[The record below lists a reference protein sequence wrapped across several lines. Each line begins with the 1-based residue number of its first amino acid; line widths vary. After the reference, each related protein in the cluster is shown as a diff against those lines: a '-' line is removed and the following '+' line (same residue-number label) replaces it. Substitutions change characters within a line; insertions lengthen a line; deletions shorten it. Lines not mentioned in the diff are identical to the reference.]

1 MYHTNSECDE
11 PMTYY
16 FSLQIGPLRGKKTV
30 LENRY
35 FSIILVI
42 VLLNNAVSYI
52 CWWKCCQYRAKSI
65 GQNVIHIENMRCI
78 SLIFSIAYLVW
89 TMF

>member
-42 VLLNNAVSYI
+42 VLLNNAVIYVGGNVTNI
-52 CWWKCCQYRAKSI
+52 ELNLLVKMLSI
-65 GQNVIHIENMRCI
+65 LKI
-78 SLIFSIAYLVW
+78 
-89 TMF
+89 

>member
-16 FSLQIGPLRGKKTV
+16 FSLQIGPLRGKNTV

-35 FSIILVI
+35 FSIVLVI
-42 VLLNNAVSYI
+42 VLLNNAVIYVGGNVTNI
-52 CWWKCCQYRAKSI
+52 ELNLLVKMLSI
-65 GQNVIHIENMRCI
+65 LKI
-78 SLIFSIAYLVW
+78 
-89 TMF
+89 

>member
-1 MYHTNSECDE
+1 
-11 PMTYY
+11 MTYY

-42 VLLNNAVSYI
+42 VLLNNAVIYVGGNVTNI
-52 CWWKCCQYRAKSI
+52 ELNLLVKMLSI
-65 GQNVIHIENMRCI
+65 N
-78 SLIFSIAYLVW
+78 Y
-89 TMF
+89 

>member
-16 FSLQIGPLRGKKTV
+16 FSLQIGPLCGKKTV
-30 LENRY
+30 LEDRY

-42 VLLNNAVSYI
+42 VLLNNAVIYVGGNVTNI
-52 CWWKCCQYRAKSI
+52 ELNLLVKMLSI
-65 GQNVIHIENMRCI
+65 LKI
-78 SLIFSIAYLVW
+78 
-89 TMF
+89 

>member
-42 VLLNNAVSYI
+42 VLLNNAV
-52 CWWKCCQYRAKSI
+52 
-65 GQNVIHIENMRCI
+65 M
-78 SLIFSIAYLVW
+78 LVE
-89 TMF
+89 MLPI